1 MEYSAWIGE
10 GEFRLKRSWI
20 GERILG

>member
-1 MEYSAWIGE
+1 MEYPAWIGE